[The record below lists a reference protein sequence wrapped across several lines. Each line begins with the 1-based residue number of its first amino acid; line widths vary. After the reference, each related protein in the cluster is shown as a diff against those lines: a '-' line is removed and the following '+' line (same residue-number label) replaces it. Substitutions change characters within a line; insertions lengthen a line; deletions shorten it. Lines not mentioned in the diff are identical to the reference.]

1 MIKRIYILC
10 NIIILV
16 LLTGCTNK
24 EDFFAKELKL
34 IDKVDNLEREE
45 TDLDEDK
52 VIDMSAKFQEIGIDV
67 SDFDV
72 SKVSDMSE
80 MFQGVTIDIS

>member
-45 TDLDEDK
+45 TDLELR
-52 VIDMSAKFQEIGIDV
+52 SA
-67 SDFDV
+67 
-72 SKVSDMSE
+72 
-80 MFQGVTIDIS
+80 